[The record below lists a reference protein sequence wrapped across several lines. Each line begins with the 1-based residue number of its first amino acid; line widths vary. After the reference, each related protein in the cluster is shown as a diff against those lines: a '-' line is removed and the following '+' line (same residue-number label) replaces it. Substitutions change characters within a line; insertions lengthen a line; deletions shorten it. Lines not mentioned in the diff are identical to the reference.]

1 MWRERSEE
9 VSLIVMTK
17 DFAVHDMPS
26 MMNTKVTRP
35 DERDPDQWVRD
46 EVWYQ
51 SIRQMFF
58 ALFKFYQNHGLL
70 KAPAVEELGD
80 TDKVVLRFSDF
91 TPEGQAF
98 VMSQAPD
105 RWLASFDRPGSKK
118 SPDDVR
124 YLEKQLDKLRGSR
137 TSEQ

>member
-1 MWRERSEE
+1 

-35 DERDPDQWVRD
+35 DERDTDQWVRD

-70 KAPAVEELGD
+70 KTPAVRALGD
-80 TDKVVLRFSDF
+80 TDTVVLRFSDF

-105 RWLASFDRPGSKK
+105 RWLSSFDRPGSKK
-118 SPDDVR
+118 NPDDVR